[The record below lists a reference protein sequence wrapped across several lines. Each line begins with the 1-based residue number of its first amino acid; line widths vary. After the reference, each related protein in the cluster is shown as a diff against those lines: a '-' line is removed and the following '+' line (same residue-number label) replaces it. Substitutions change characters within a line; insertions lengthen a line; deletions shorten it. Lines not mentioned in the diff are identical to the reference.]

1 MNDSSRQIV
10 YLHIN
15 HQLRR
20 RLQRVSRYP
29 ILMYYSGL
37 TFGMNLL
44 VVRTTKAAVDDD
56 EEAQLKALQAELAM

>member
-1 MNDSSRQIV
+1 
-10 YLHIN
+10 
-15 HQLRR
+15 
-20 RLQRVSRYP
+20 
-29 ILMYYSGL
+29 MYYSGL